1 MQMPTVPDST
11 NNVYDQ
17 FTGLIHFAISL
28 GTKENADGITE
39 QFRKDGFEILD
50 GPRYTG
56 DGYYEA
62 VILDPE
68 KNRIELTI

>member
-1 MQMPTVPDST
+1 MNFAKVSIHFS
-11 NNVYDQ
+11 VYDQ
-17 FTGLIHFAISL
+17 FIGLIHFAISL
-28 GTKENADGITE
+28 GNKENVDVMTQQLKE
-39 QFRKDGFEILD
+39 DGFEILD

>member
-1 MQMPTVPDST
+1 MNFAKVSIHFS
-11 NNVYDQ
+11 VYDQ

-28 GTKENADGITE
+28 GNKENADVMTQQLKE
-39 QFRKDGFEILD
+39 DGFEILD

>member
-1 MQMPTVPDST
+1 MTQ
-11 NNVYDQ
+11 Q
-17 FTGLIHFAISL
+17 L
-28 GTKENADGITE
+28 KE
-39 QFRKDGFEILD
+39 DGFGILD